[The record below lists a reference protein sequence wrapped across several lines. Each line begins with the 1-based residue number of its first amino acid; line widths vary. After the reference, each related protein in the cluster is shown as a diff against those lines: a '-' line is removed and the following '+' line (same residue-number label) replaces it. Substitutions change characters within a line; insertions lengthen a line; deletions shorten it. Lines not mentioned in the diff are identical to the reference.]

1 MSDESQDIAVE
12 LDSDSMQSSSD
23 FSDEYSSSD
32 SEYGSSEE
40 EKTVPKRKA
49 PVDAQPPIGQQQQQ
63 RKVFRGETNATR
75 DTMITTLDPKK
86 DVLSEED
93 RERRQENIRAMLDGN
108 LSGVRRHPLLPD
120 VLTVEGDT
128 AVLKRPF
135 RSPYPNAPAMSES
148 LKRALMARR
157 QFVPFGSGKKFVP
170 VQVTIPETYV
180 EEPIVS
186 ADYNKVE
193 EEVVLPE
200 GIEELVLWTSSDGT
214 SEVKVDN
221 CLARFLRPH
230 QREGVRFMFECVMGL
245 RDYEG
250 QGSILADDMGLG
262 KTLQSIALLWTLL
275 NTSHPELGE
284 PVARRI
290 VICCPTSLVS
300 NWDNECIKWLN
311 GKVRTMPICD
321 SSREEVIDS
330 ISEFLS
336 PRNPAQVLII
346 SYETFRIHAE
356 RFTSSGTCD
365 LLICDEAHRL
375 KNDQTLTNKALGAM
389 ACRRRI
395 LLSGTPLQNQLQEF
409 YAMVNFCNPDVLGSP
424 SEFRKT
430 YERPIL
436 AGREPGASEEEKE
449 LSKERSGTT
458 HLVFAFFVG
467 MV

>member
-1 MSDESQDIAVE
+1 MSDDSQDIAVE
-12 LDSDSMQSSSD
+12 LDSEYAESSSD
-23 FSDEYSSSD
+23 FSDEYSSSED
-32 SEYGSSEE
+32 GSPVQ
-40 EKTVPKRKA
+40 EKAVTKRKA
-49 PVDAQPPIGQQQQQ
+49 SVDAQQPIEQQQQQQ
-63 RKVFRGETNATR
+63 RKIVRREMDSAN
-75 DTMITTLDPKK
+75 DPKK
-86 DVLSEED
+86 DLLSEED
-93 RERRQENIRAMLDGN
+93 QERRRENIRAMLSGN

-120 VLTVEGDT
+120 VLTVQGDT

-135 RSPYPNAPAMSES
+135 KSPYPNAPAMSES

-170 VQVTIPETYV
+170 VQVTIPDTYV
-180 EEPIVS
+180 EDPAVS
-186 ADYNKVE
+186 ADKSKIE
-193 EEVVLPE
+193 EEVDLPE

-214 SEVKVDN
+214 SHVKVDN

-284 PVARRI
+284 PVAKRI

-330 ISEFLS
+330 LSEFLS

-356 RFTSSGTCD
+356 RFTSDGTCD

-449 LSKERSGTT
+449 LSKERSGTIT
-458 HLVFAFFVG
+458 VHLFACF
-467 MV
+467 